1 MSGKD
6 WISWYTV
13 YNAKTDEIVA
23 CGTADM
29 IVRQMGYVN
38 KNSLY
43 SAVTHSKTRK
53 GPPRLYIYHV
63 QKVRREELEKE
74 GMKIII
80 EEHEDTVSV
89 SYIGKGKKIDRL
101 LLLTLATAETVVDC
115 LIPNLPDKK
124 VREAA
129 DCFADDMKAVI
140 ISAYEDKASDHK
152 SKLTSKEATFLSKL
166 MGL

>member
-1 MSGKD
+1 MRD
-6 WISWYTV
+6 NDLMSWYTV

-63 QKVRREELEKE
+63 QKVRREELPLRS
-74 GMKIII
+74 GQRS
-80 EEHEDTVSV
+80 T
-89 SYIGKGKKIDRL
+89 GKRL
-101 LLLTLATAETVVDC
+101 PRYGA
-115 LIPNLPDKK
+115 
-124 VREAA
+124 
-129 DCFADDMKAVI
+129 
-140 ISAYEDKASDHK
+140 
-152 SKLTSKEATFLSKL
+152 
-166 MGL
+166 

>member
-43 SAVTHSKTRK
+43 SAITHSKTRK
-53 GPPRLYIYHV
+53 GPLPRYFYHV
-63 QKVRREELEKE
+63 QRVRREWLEKE
-74 GMKIII
+74 GI
-80 EEHEDTVSV
+80 
-89 SYIGKGKKIDRL
+89 L
-101 LLLTLATAETVVDC
+101 
-115 LIPNLPDKK
+115 
-124 VREAA
+124 
-129 DCFADDMKAVI
+129 
-140 ISAYEDKASDHK
+140 
-152 SKLTSKEATFLSKL
+152 
-166 MGL
+166 